1 MTQTAEKPTTDL
13 QERAVNVIRALT
25 IDATQEAGS
34 GHPGM
39 PMGAAAMG
47 YTLFTQSMRYN
58 PRNPLWFDRDRYVQ
72 SAGHGSMLQY
82 SLLHLTGFDVSMDD
96 LKAYRQ
102 FESKTP
108 GHPEV
113 HHTPGVE
120 TTTGPL
126 GQGLATAVGMALA
139 EAHLA
144 AVYNRPDFDI
154 VNHYTFV
161 IASDGDLM
169 EGVTHEASSLAGH
182 LGLGKLIVLYDDNK
196 ITLDDDADVSFS
208 EDTLKRYDAYGWHTA
223 FVEDG
228 NDVAAIHAAVEA
240 AKGEQDR
247 PSLIAV
253 RTIIG
258 YGAPDQDTSG
268 VHGSPLGE
276 EDAAKTKETLGIDW
290 PVFTVP
296 DDVLGHYREAVSKGE
311 EAERDWNERFEA
323 YKGAFPEL
331 AEQFGRMLS
340 KKLPEG
346 LEDALPHFEGGK
358 STATRNASGE
368 ALNAL
373 AKLVPAMLGGS
384 ADLAGSTKTDIDDT
398 SIIQRGNY
406 SGRNIYFGVR
416 EHAMAAAANG
426 MALHDL
432 RPFVG
437 TFLIFSDYL
446 RPALR
451 LSALMDQPVVYVFTH
466 DSIGLGGDGPTHQ
479 PVAALMALRAI
490 PNMTVIRPAD
500 ANETAQAWAYALR
513 HQDGPVAL
521 ALTRQNVPNL
531 EVPKGSVAKGAYIAA
546 EARTDGGGA
555 PDLILIG
562 TGSEVH
568 KCLEAKEVLEGDG
581 VKTRVVSMA
590 SFEIFN
596 AQDENYRESVLP
608 KGVRARVAVEAGSL
622 LGWGDYVGL
631 DGAVVGLDRFGA
643 SGEGDVV
650 MEKLGFNTPHI
661 VETAKRV
668 LSGLSRA

>member
-1 MTQTAEKPTTDL
+1 M
-13 QERAVNVIRALT
+13 
-25 IDATQEAGS
+25 
-34 GHPGM
+34 
-39 PMGAAAMG
+39 
-47 YTLFTQSMRYN
+47 
-58 PRNPLWFDRDRYVQ
+58 
-72 SAGHGSMLQY
+72 
-82 SLLHLTGFDVSMDD
+82 
-96 LKAYRQ
+96 
-102 FESKTP
+102 
-108 GHPEV
+108 
-113 HHTPGVE
+113 
-120 TTTGPL
+120 
-126 GQGLATAVGMALA
+126 
-139 EAHLA
+139 
-144 AVYNRPDFDI
+144 
-154 VNHYTFV
+154 
-161 IASDGDLM
+161 
-169 EGVTHEASSLAGH
+169 
-182 LGLGKLIVLYDDNK
+182 GLGKLIVLYDDNE

-208 EDTLKRYDAYGWHTA
+208 EDTLKRYGAYGWHTA

-228 NDVAAIHAAVEA
+228 NDVAAIQAAVEA
-240 AKGEQDR
+240 AKAKQDR

-258 YGAPDQDTSG
+258 YGAPDQDTSD

-276 EDAAKTKETLGIDW
+276 EDAKKAKETLNIDW
-290 PVFTVP
+290 PAFTVP
-296 DDVLGHYREAVSKGE
+296 DDVLAHYREAVSRGE

-331 AEQFGRMLS
+331 AEQFGRMLE

-346 LEDALPHFEGGK
+346 LEDALPHFERGG
-358 STATRNASGE
+358 STATRNASGK

-373 AKLVPAMLGGS
+373 AKLVPEMLGGS

-398 SIIQRGNY
+398 TIIQRGDY
-406 SGRNIYFGVR
+406 TGRNIYFGVR

-479 PVAALMALRAI
+479 PIAALMALRAI

-521 ALTRQNVPNL
+521 ALTRQNIPNL
-531 EVPKGSVAKGAYIAA
+531 DVPKGSVARGAYAVA
-546 EARTDGGGA
+546 DADGA

-568 KCLEAKEVLEGDG
+568 KCLEAREVLEDDG
-581 VKTRVVSMA
+581 VKTPRGQYAVVRDFQRARRKLPRVGPAQKRAGARGGGGGLAPGLGRLCRLGRRGHRLGPA
-590 SFEIFN
+590 S
-596 AQDENYRESVLP
+596 ALR
-608 KGVRARVAVEAGSL
+608 VRAT
-622 LGWGDYVGL
+622 W
-631 DGAVVGLDRFGA
+631 
-643 SGEGDVV
+643 
-650 MEKLGFNTPHI
+650 
-661 VETAKRV
+661 
-668 LSGLSRA
+668 